1 MMMVGYD
8 ILGANGVMEPS
19 IPSLNAVQYVS
30 VTNVLADKLRFSNGT
45 ETYKNKGD
53 TVWTTNTILNANF
66 NGNLMGGDIE
76 YAVDTISKI
85 RLKRREKGG
94 SWLTIYEKTVNGA
107 EDMTFTYYDEI
118 ARGRGAVY
126 EYAISPVVGVMEQ
139 SMTTVSC
146 VSEFDGAVITDG
158 ETSYHILL
166 EPSVTQTARTRPC
179 TVIQTMNGKYPFV
192 FYNGDTNYDS
202 GTFSGVVI
210 EYDNETDT
218 FDFDGG
224 DAYRRKFLDWLL
236 DGNSKILKMYD
247 GRIWMIAVSGEAAQ
261 SSEEHYD
268 KVTISFPFVEVGS
281 VESSNDLYDNGFIN
295 CNVEGR

>member
-1 MMMVGYD
+1 MIMVGYD
-8 ILGANGVMEPS
+8 ILGANGVMEPCVPCTS
-19 IPSLNAVQYVS
+19 AVQYVS
-30 VTNVLADKLRFSNGT
+30 VVNVLVDKLRFSNGT
-45 ETYKNKGD
+45 EEYKNKD
-53 TVWTTNTILNANF
+53 APMWTTDTILNANF

-85 RLKRREKGG
+85 RLKRREKDGA
-94 SWLTIYEKTVNGA
+94 WITIYEKEVFKA
-107 EDMTFTYYDEI
+107 EDLTFTYYDEI
-118 ARGRGAVY
+118 AKGRNTEY

-166 EPSVTQTARTRPC
+166 EPSVTQTNRTRPC

-202 GTFSGVVI
+202 GTFSGIVI
-210 EYDNETDT
+210 EYDDDTDT

-224 DAYRRKFLDWLL
+224 DSYRVKFLDWLL
-236 DGNSKILKMYD
+236 DGKSKILKMYD
-247 GRIWMIAVSGEAAQ
+247 GRIWMIAVSGEITQ

-281 VESSNDLYDNGFIN
+281 VESTNDLYNNGFIN